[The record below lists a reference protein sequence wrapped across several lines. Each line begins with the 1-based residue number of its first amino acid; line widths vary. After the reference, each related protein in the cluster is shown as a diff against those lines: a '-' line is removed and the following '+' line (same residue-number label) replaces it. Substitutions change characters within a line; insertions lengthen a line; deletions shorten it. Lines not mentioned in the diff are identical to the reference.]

1 MRALQD
7 KACSNPGC
15 ENFGKRGINI
25 GGHGWFTTKSG
36 RRRRHRCKIC
46 GITASTN
53 TGTAYSGLRCTR
65 REFDQVASLRV
76 EGVSVSATA
85 RLTGRSRN
93 TVARWLERA
102 SKAAERFNRK
112 VVTDFDIVELQAD
125 ELFTFIGGKSRPIWL
140 FAIIEVSSR
149 LWASSLVGR
158 RSYRNTKA
166 VLNDVILRGR
176 VVGIPLVATD
186 GFEYYFGAIV
196 RLLGPACVYGQVLK
210 TRRNNRVVRVER
222 RVKIGTETRLKS
234 ALLESEDSQ
243 TLNTSFVERLNL
255 TIRQGSAYLRRR
267 SPCHARGADQLRGH
281 VELLRCHYNF
291 VRPHS
296 ALKFGRETRT
306 PTMQA
311 GLVSKRLT
319 LNDIFT
325 ARGLT
330 VRGFVAVV
338 HVSVTVQPTE
348 SHAVELPTLSWA
360 HEQRA
365 AA

>member
-46 GITASTN
+46 GTTASTN
-53 TGTAYSGLRCTR
+53 TGTAYSGLHCTR

-85 RLTGRSRN
+85 RLTGHSRN

-102 SKAAERFNRK
+102 STAAEHFNRRMLR
-112 VVTDFDIVELQAD
+112 DFEIVELQAD
-125 ELFTFIGGKSRPIWL
+125 ELFTFVGNKSRAIWL

-149 LWASSLVGR
+149 LWAGSRLGR
-158 RSYRNTKA
+158 RSYRNTQA
-166 VLNDVILRGR
+166 VINDVILRGR
-176 VVGIPLVATD
+176 LVGIPLIATD
-186 GFEYYFGAIV
+186 GFEYYFGVIA
-196 RLLGPACVYGQVLK
+196 RLIGPACVYGQVIK
-210 TRRNNRVVRVER
+210 TRQNNRVIRVER
-222 RVKIGTETRLKS
+222 RVKIGTETRLTS
-234 ALLESEDSQ
+234 ALLESEDSE

-267 SPCHARGADQLRGH
+267 SPCHARGTDQLRGH

-291 VRPHS
+291 VRPHR

-306 PTMQA
+306 PAMQA
-311 GLVSKRLT
+311 GLVSKRMT
-319 LNDIFT
+319 WRDIFT
-325 ARGLT
+325 VCGLSRRLSLEV
-330 VRGFVAVV
+330 VRVF
-338 HVSVTVQPTE
+338 VTVHPTK
-348 SHAVELPTLSWA
+348 SLAAELPTFSSPLA
-360 HEQRA
+360 QGKA
-365 AA
+365 A

>member
-25 GGHGWFTTKSG
+25 GSHGWFTTKSG

-46 GITASTN
+46 GRTASTN

-85 RLTGRSRN
+85 RLTSRSRN

-102 SKAAERFNRK
+102 STAAERFNRRMLR
-112 VVTDFDIVELQAD
+112 DFEIVELQAD
-125 ELFTFIGGKSRPIWL
+125 ELYTFIDSKSRPTWL
-140 FAIIEVSSR
+140 FTIEVCSR

-176 VVGIPLVATD
+176 LVGIPLIATD
-186 GFEYYFGAIV
+186 GFEYYFGVIA
-196 RLLGPACVYGQVLK
+196 RLIGPACVYGQVLK
-210 TRRNNRVVRVER
+210 TRRNNRVIRVDR
-222 RVKIGTETRLKS
+222 RVKVGTETRLKN
-234 ALLESEDSQ
+234 ALLESEDSA
-243 TLNTSFVERLNL
+243 TLNAHTRPLSSASTSRFVKARR
-255 TIRQGSAYLRRR
+255 TYRR
-267 SPCHARGADQLRGH
+267 SPCHARGADQLCGH

-306 PTMQA
+306 PAMQA
-311 GLVSKRLT
+311 GLASKPLT
-319 LNDIFT
+319 WHDIFT
-325 ARGLT
+325 ARHICVCLL
-330 VRGFVAVV
+330 VAVV
-338 HVSVTVQPTE
+338 RVSVTVSTGLGVAE
-348 SHAVELPTLSWA
+348 MASRN
-360 HEQRA
+360 QRA